1 MTPAA
6 GTPAVTVTHERG
18 EYPVYI
24 EPGIL
29 ARLPEL
35 ARSHLGER
43 RTALIAD
50 DTVARLYRG
59 FLDGSNAA
67 WRTTERTCNDPVGEG
82 WGALSFPAGEASK
95 SRETWAR
102 LTDDL
107 LALGFGRDAALIALG
122 GGVTGD
128 LAGFVAATYM
138 RGVPF
143 LQAPTTLLAMLDASV
158 GGKVGVDTGAGK
170 NLVGAFHPPVAV
182 VADPLTLRTLDDRT
196 YRSGLA
202 EAVKHGLIA
211 DEGHLAWIEANAEH
225 LLARDLDRLT
235 LLIRRSVEIKTV
247 IVEADEQ
254 EAGMRALLN
263 AGHTVAH
270 ALEQATGYAMPHGEA
285 VAIGLAVEA
294 AIGESIGA
302 TEPGSRARIEET
314 LARLGLPHALPAGFD
329 PARLFPALARDKKS
343 RGSVPGFVFIEAPG
357 RAGTAGDAWVTP
369 VHPEVLQR
377 ILPTLQV

>member
-1 MTPAA
+1 MTP
-6 GTPAVTVTHERG
+6 TPVSPAVIVTHERG

-24 EPGIL
+24 EPGLL

-35 ARSHLGER
+35 ARAHLGER
-43 RTALIAD
+43 RTALVSD
-50 DTVARLYRG
+50 DTVARLYRE
-59 FLDGSNAA
+59 FLDGSNPA
-67 WRTTERTCNDPVGEG
+67 WRTTERTCSDPVADG
-82 WGALSFPAGEASK
+82 WGALTFPAGEASK
-95 SRETWAR
+95 TRATWAR

-107 LALGFGRDAALIALG
+107 LTLGFGRDAALIALG

-128 LAGFVAATYM
+128 LAGFVAATYL

-143 LQAPTTLLAMLDASV
+143 LQVPTTLLAMLDASV
-158 GGKVGVDTGAGK
+158 GGKVGVDTAAGK
-170 NLVGAFHPPVAV
+170 NLVGAFHPPMAV
-182 VADPLTLRTLDDRT
+182 VADPLTLRTLDERT

-211 DEGHLAWIEANAEH
+211 DEGHLAWIEASAAD
-225 LLARDLDRLT
+225 LLARDLDRVT
-235 LLIRRSVEIKTV
+235 LLVRRSVEIKTV

-294 AIGESIGA
+294 AIGEAIGA
-302 TEPGSRARIEET
+302 TESGTRARIASV
-314 LARLGLPHALPAGFD
+314 LARLGLPAALPAGFD
-329 PARLFPALARDKKS
+329 PETLFPAFSRDKKS
-343 RGSVPGFVFIEAPG
+343 RGQVPGFAFIESPG
-357 RAGTAGDAWVTP
+357 RAGSAQRDWITP
-369 VHPEVLQR
+369 VHPEVLHR
-377 ILPTLQV
+377 ILPTLRV

>member
-1 MTPAA
+1 M
-6 GTPAVTVTHERG
+6 TPAVTVTHERG

-24 EPGIL
+24 EAGIL

-35 ARSHLGER
+35 ARAHLGAR

-67 WRTTERTCNDPVGEG
+67 WRTGERTCSDPVADG
-82 WGALSFPAGEASK
+82 WGVLAFPAGEASK
-95 SRETWAR
+95 TRETWAR

-107 LALGFGRDAALIALG
+107 VALGFGRDAAIVALG

-138 RGVPF
+138 RGVPY

-158 GGKVGVDTGAGK
+158 GGKVGVDTGDGK

-182 VADPLTLRTLDDRT
+182 VADPLVLRTLDERT

-211 DEGHLAWIEANAEH
+211 DEGHLAWIEANASH
-225 LLARDLDRLT
+225 LLARDLDRVTMLV
-235 LLIRRSVEIKTV
+235 RRSVEIKTV

-270 ALEQATGYAMPHGEA
+270 ALEQATAFAIPHGEA
-285 VAIGLAVEA
+285 VAIGLAMEA
-294 AIGESIGA
+294 AIGEAIGA
-302 TEPGSRARIEET
+302 TEPGTRARIEGI
-314 LARLGLPHALPAGFD
+314 LARLGLPAALPPGFD
-329 PARLFPALARDKKS
+329 PARLFPALTRDKKA
-343 RGSVPGFVFIEAPG
+343 RGSVPGFVFLEAPG
-357 RAGTAGDAWVTP
+357 RPGTGSSEWITP
-369 VHPEVLQR
+369 VHPEVLHR
-377 ILPTLQV
+377 ILPTLGV

>member
-1 MTPAA
+1 MI
-6 GTPAVTVTHERG
+6 PAVTVTHERG
-18 EYPVYI
+18 EYPVYV

-29 ARLPEL
+29 SRLPEL
-35 ARSHLGER
+35 AREHLGGR
-43 RTALIAD
+43 RTALVAD
-50 DTVARLYRG
+50 ETVARLYRE

-67 WRTTERTCNDPVGEG
+67 WRTTERTCSDPIAQG
-82 WGALSFPAGEASK
+82 WGALTFPAGEASK
-95 SRETWAR
+95 TRETWAR

-107 LALGFGRDAALIALG
+107 VTLGFGRDAAIVALG

-138 RGVPF
+138 RGIPF
-143 LQAPTTLLAMLDASV
+143 VQVPTTLLAMLDAAV

-182 VADPLTLRTLDDRT
+182 FADPLTLRTLDDRT

-202 EAVKHGLIA
+202 EAVKHGLVA
-211 DEGHLAWIEANAEH
+211 DEGHLAWIEANAAH
-225 LLARDLDRLT
+225 LLARDLDRVT
-235 LLIRRSVEIKTV
+235 LLVRRSVEIKTV

-270 ALEQATGYAMPHGEA
+270 ALEQATGYGMLHGEA

-294 AIGESIGA
+294 AIGEAIGA
-302 TEPGSRARIEET
+302 TESGTRERIERV
-314 LARLGLPHALPAGFD
+314 LARLGLPSALPRGFD
-329 PARLFPALARDKKS
+329 PALLFPALARDKKS
-343 RGSVPGFVFIEAPG
+343 RGTVPGFAFVEAPG
-357 RAGTAGDAWVTP
+357 RVHTASEAWVTP
-369 VHPEVLQR
+369 VHPEVLHR
-377 ILPTLQV
+377 ILPTLTV